1 MCGRYTL
8 TAPGD
13 AIVEA
18 FELEAVPELSPRY
31 NIAPTQEVAI
41 VRKDRRTG
49 KRQLERVRWGLVPS
63 WAQDPSIG
71 NRMINARSET
81 AAEKPAFR
89 SAFKRQRCLVV
100 ADGFYE
106 WRKAADGTKQPFLI
120 HLRDSRPFG
129 IAGLWE
135 HWEKGGEPFDSCA
148 LLTTGPNELMATI
161 HDRMPVILP
170 PEHFEI
176 WLDPATSDRNT
187 LEALLVPFDAAKME
201 AYPVSRIVNN
211 PANDSPRCMEPVS
224 AEDAAATMA
233 PTKSPSK
240 KAVTRKAKAAKE
252 SANLELDL
260 G

>member
-18 FELEAVPELSPRY
+18 FELDSVPEVSPRY

-41 VRKDRRTG
+41 LRKDRASGR
-49 KRQLERVRWGLVPS
+49 RQLEKVRWGLVPS
-63 WAQDPSIG
+63 WAQDPTIG

-106 WRKAADGTKQPFLI
+106 WRKNPDGSKQPFFI
-120 HLRDSRPFG
+120 HLRDGRPFG

-135 HWEKGGEPFDSCA
+135 HWEKGAEPFDSCA

-170 PEHFEI
+170 PEKYDA
-176 WLDPATSDRNT
+176 WLDSGTSDRAE
-187 LEALLVPFDAAKME
+187 LESMLTPFDAARME
-201 AYPVSRIVNN
+201 AYPVSRYVNS
-211 PANDSPRCMEPVS
+211 PANDSPRCLEPVNP
-224 AEDAAATMA
+224 AEAEPAADPA
-233 PTKSPSK
+233 K
-240 KAVTRKAKAAKE
+240 KARAAKKVRTAKRSE
-252 SANLELDL
+252 NLELDL